1 MPKKALLINPP
12 TGNYIRD
19 DRCQVPV
26 ESISSA
32 LRAPMDLLYY
42 ATILQQHGVRC
53 LLRDYPAEGMALD
66 DFLTDIMEFRPDILI
81 VSVTTPTL
89 TGDLACIATAKKA
102 DPRLL
107 TMAKGAHLAVDEIKV
122 MEACAALDIAI
133 RQEAEKAVEEIASG
147 LPLREVQGIT
157 FREGSS
163 IVRNPGRR
171 QVIDLDWLPLPDRRL
186 LKNELYVRPDTSER
200 QATILA
206 ARGCPMNCIFCLVKV
221 VTGQSIS
228 QRSPRSIV
236 EEIGICVR
244 DFSIRNFYFRADTFT
259 WDRAWV
265 IRICDLIT
273 AAGLKVNWVCNS
285 RVNTLDEEL
294 LAKMKLAGCWMIGL
308 GVESGSQMVLDKIKK
323 GITVEAAKRAVRLC
337 RRFGIKTYNFFVLG
351 FPWDDENTI
360 KDTLDLAIELDSDFV
375 EFHSAYPFPGTEFHE
390 MALAQGL
397 VEPGRLVGQ
406 DVMSTPVRTLNLD
419 NKRLQKLRRRATRKY
434 YLRPAYLYKTL
445 CRVESPKVLLNY
457 LRKGVSLFFKI

>member
-1 MPKKALLINPP
+1 MSKKALLINPP

-19 DRCQVPV
+19 DRCQVPA

-42 ATILQQHGVRC
+42 ATILERQGFRC
-53 LLRDYPAEGMALD
+53 LLRDYPAEGRILD
-66 DFLTDIMEFRPDILI
+66 DYLTDLMEFRPDILV

-89 TGDLACIATAKKA
+89 TGDLACVATAKKA

-107 TMAKGAHLAVDEIKV
+107 TVAKGAHLAVDELMV
-122 MEACAALDIAI
+122 MEACPALDIAI
-133 RQEAEKAVEEIASG
+133 RQEAEKAIGEIITG
-147 LPLREVQGIT
+147 KPLREVMGIT
-157 FREGSS
+157 FREGENV
-163 IVRNPGRR
+163 IRNPGRP
-171 QVIDLDWLPLPDRRL
+171 QIIDLDWLPLPDRRL
-186 LKNELYVRPDTSER
+186 LKNELYVRPDTGER

-221 VTGQSIS
+221 VTGQAVS

-236 EEIGICVR
+236 EEIGVCVR
-244 DFSIRNFYFRADTFT
+244 DFQIRNFYFRADTFT

-265 IRICDLIT
+265 METCDLIL

-285 RVNTLDEEL
+285 RVNTLDEEML
-294 LAKMKLAGCWMIGL
+294 VRMKQAGCWMIGL
-308 GVESGSQMVLDKIKK
+308 GIESGSQMILDKIKK

-337 RRFGIKTYNFFVLG
+337 RRHGVKTYNFFVLG

-360 KDTLDLAIELDSDFV
+360 KETMDLAVELDSDFV

-390 MALAQGL
+390 MAQAQGL
-397 VEPGRLVGQ
+397 FEPGSLIGQ
-406 DVMSTPVRTLNLD
+406 DVMSTPVRTLHLG
-419 NKRLQKLRRRATRKY
+419 NKRLRTLRRRATRKY
-434 YLRPAYLYKTL
+434 YLRPSYMYKTL

-457 LRKGVSLFFKI
+457 LRKGFNLLFRV